1 MKTFLAF
8 LFSCL
13 TLSAATTYPVLTDST
28 NRLFPGGVTN
38 VFFLNSNVV
47 TTGTMRATGVLTL
60 TNSGNVF
67 AGDGSGLTGI
77 SAGISTSGGS
87 ATNLSVYSSGTTNRP
102 LRVFSTNGLTA
113 YYDKDGNHILTNMIK
128 WGETSS
134 FPALKRSGTELQV
147 RLADDSGYASLGIG
161 SALTFAGGTAISFN
175 GSELTSSTRFQSLVG
190 ISSETYLSV
199 GPYPNYTYL
208 YGDGSDVFA
217 QRRSTN
223 AQTFRVYGTAS
234 GSPGSDYVRAS
245 LSCSAT
251 AVTLAAESGG
261 TGASNVNINITPAG
275 TGGVAIG
282 SGGSAISK
290 VLSATASL
298 NFDLTALTVEDKTM
312 TVTGAAVGDVVTL
325 GVPNGSVTTSV
336 QYTAWV
342 SAADTVTVRARTSAT
357 GEDPA
362 SGTFRATVI
371 KH

>member
-1 MKTFLAF
+1 MSNTIKIKQIDQTQLAAF
-8 LFSCL
+8 VNDILDGTGAVYTANRALVTDGAGDVTTSSVTATELGYLSGVTSAIQTQFNNLGSTYLALAGGTMTGPL
-13 TLSAATTYPVLTDST
+13 TLDAASL
-28 NRLFPGGVTN
+28 LKFGG
-38 VFFLNSNVV
+38 
-47 TTGTMRATGVLTL
+47 
-60 TNSGNVF
+60 
-67 AGDGSGLTGI
+67 
-77 SAGISTSGGS
+77 STSS
-87 ATNLSVYSSGTTNRP
+87 Y
-102 LRVFSTNGLTA
+102 
-113 YYDKDGNHILTNMIK
+113 
-128 WGETSS
+128 
-134 FPALKRSGTELQV
+134 PALKRSSTELQV
-147 RLADDSGYASLGIG
+147 RLADDSGYAPLGIG
-161 SALTFAGGTAISFN
+161 LTLTFAGGPSIFFN
-175 GSELTSSTRFQSLVG
+175 GSELTSTVRFQSLGGV
-190 ISSETYLSV
+190 SSESHLSI

-208 YGDGSDVFA
+208 YADAVDVFA

-312 TVTGAAVGDVVTL
+312 TVTGAAVGDIVTL